1 MILITSACLVLSATA
16 CTKKSDP
23 DINSISDGIGQLTEE
38 DYVYRQH
45 TGVWYGFGTD
55 GNDAQF
61 EISINSNDEFS
72 ATMEIKGWGA
82 NAGLEKEEVPFVF
95 TTADKA
101 YETTDENHQ
110 RVIEFKINEYG
121 KETMEIKYFDKT
133 SGNQIAESIQA
144 GRYTDRSTAFYL
156 SSETNKQDSTKG
168 NNKETI
174 DLEQFGVTDTWMYRV
189 VEYTK
194 SGEDI
199 YDDNIEIHI
208 SFDGEKQNRETGE
221 LEKTYFMTVHR
232 YDDQDSKRTGF
243 IRAYPSDRN
252 GYDAKLLMVRH
263 DESKEVLYFRV
274 VVPNCVYEFI
284 FENGDEFGIYET
296 WDYAH
301 RNYNT
306 EGGGYRRDD
315 YEYKE
320 YYGKPSTWT
329 PYDE

>member
-1 MILITSACLVLSATA
+1 MKKIMILITSACLVLSATA

-45 TGVWYGFGTD
+45 TGIWYGFGTD

-144 GRYTDRSTAFYL
+144 GRYTDRSTAFGESVANNIQENYDYASEKNKFQDRYNQLNSKSIKDGPQQEMNIASGNLYEEWDLLLNDVYNYL
-156 SSETNKQDSTKG
+156 KTIKASSEFENIKNDEIAWISKKDAAVEASRNEFAGGSMAPLAANTTA
-168 NNKETI
+168 I
-174 DLEQFGVTDTWMYRV
+174 
-189 VEYTK
+189 EYTK
-194 SGEDI
+194 QRCS
-199 YDDNIEIHI
+199 YLI
-208 SFDGEKQNRETGE
+208 SLIN
-221 LEKTYFMTVHR
+221 
-232 YDDQDSKRTGF
+232 
-243 IRAYPSDRN
+243 
-252 GYDAKLLMVRH
+252 
-263 DESKEVLYFRV
+263 
-274 VVPNCVYEFI
+274 
-284 FENGDEFGIYET
+284 
-296 WDYAH
+296 
-301 RNYNT
+301 
-306 EGGGYRRDD
+306 
-315 YEYKE
+315 
-320 YYGKPSTWT
+320 
-329 PYDE
+329 